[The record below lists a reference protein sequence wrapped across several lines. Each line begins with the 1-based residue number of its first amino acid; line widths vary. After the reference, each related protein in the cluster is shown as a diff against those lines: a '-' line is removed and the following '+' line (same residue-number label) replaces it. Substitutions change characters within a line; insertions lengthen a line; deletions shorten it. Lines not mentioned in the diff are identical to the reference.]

1 MSNLKGAGQVEGE
14 EGTKD
19 TDKGLAEITLICS
32 VLPKGGD
39 CELKCINEDNWLQT
53 SDALIPPVLLSREQK
68 VNTAEV
74 LRANQVLLG
83 PVWKYVHF

>member
-1 MSNLKGAGQVEGE
+1 MLNPEPVL
-14 EGTKD
+14 
-19 TDKGLAEITLICS
+19 
-32 VLPKGGD
+32 LPKGGD

-53 SDALIPPVLLSREQK
+53 SDALIPPVLLSREQN

-83 PVWKYVHF
+83 PVWQNVHF

>member
-1 MSNLKGAGQVEGE
+1 MLNPEPFL
-14 EGTKD
+14 
-19 TDKGLAEITLICS
+19 
-32 VLPKGGD
+32 LPKGGD

-53 SDALIPPVLLSREQK
+53 SDALIPPVLLSREQN

-83 PVWKYVHF
+83 PVWQNGYF